1 MQLFSLSMGVVPKA
15 GRQRCFP
22 PHGVSFLVPLSPSV
36 RSAGTQI
43 ADALL
48 KGGIAVPVRSVFQ
61 EPAVQ
66 CCKKN

>member
-1 MQLFSLSMGVVPKA
+1 M
-15 GRQRCFP
+15 
-22 PHGVSFLVPLSPSV
+22 